1 MRWRGRL
8 IAWWARWRRS
18 RFERDMAAELQFH
31 LEQRASDLVDQGVDP
46 DAARRRASLE
56 FGGVEGYKERC
67 RDAWGWRLVAD
78 LRADVLYGVRRLR
91 ASPGFASA
99 AILSLAL
106 GVGANPLVFSV
117 VSSFLMRPL
126 PVERPG
132 ELFFLEEERYPT
144 HSFPLY
150 RDLRDRAGSV
160 ASLAAYRIA
169 PINLSGTERADRVW
183 GYLATG
189 NYFDLL
195 GVTPA
200 HGRFFGPAD
209 DRQPGAHPVAVLSH
223 DCWRTRFLGD
233 PSIVGRTITING
245 GAYTVLGIAPPG
257 FYGTERFYHAEIWV
271 PMIMQAQIEPGN
283 AWLETRNTSNAFVIG
298 RARSGTSFDQI
309 AQALN
314 GVGADL
320 VREYPDNHR
329 VLRFKLASP
338 GLVGDMLGA
347 PVRAFTLGVQTLAG
361 LVLIVACLNV
371 AGVLLARGADRAREL
386 AIRLSIGAGRGRIV
400 RQLLTESLLIAVA
413 GGAAGVALAVAG
425 ARLIRAWR
433 APGGFPIALDVTLD
447 ATVLVFAAVISTLAA
462 VVFGLAPA
470 RQAAR
475 TDPNAVLKGTPDAMP
490 LRRRRWA
497 FQDLLVG
504 MQVTLCCVLVA
515 ACLLSLVGLRRA
527 LTLSIGFNPRG
538 VAMAGID
545 LALAGYDRARADD
558 FQRRALEAA
567 RTLPGVESAAY
578 ANSIPL
584 SIDQSTTRIR
594 PDDQPDGTPPEPV
607 DVSYYQVSPSF
618 FRTMGTRMLDGREI
632 NWSDS
637 AGAPRVA
644 VVNVA
649 FARAVMRT
657 STPVGRRFRYGRDGA
672 QVEVVGLV
680 EDGKYRSLS
689 ESPRPA
695 IFWSILQSPN
705 ATTTLLVRSS
715 LPEEHVTRQLQT
727 LVATLDPSLPV
738 HGAGSLIEMLRF
750 VLLPSR
756 AAAIALGVFGALAMT
771 LAAVGLHGVVAYAV
785 SRRQRELG
793 IRIAI
798 GAGPVAVLR
807 LVLGRM
813 GWLIGLGAAAGLTLV
828 FAGADLLQAIVLQ
841 ASPRDPQLIGA
852 VVLSIVLLAMA
863 ACWSPARRA
872 LRATIR

>member
-1 MRWRGRL
+1 MPWWDRVCV
-8 IAWWARWRRS
+8 WWARWRRS

-31 LEQRASDLVDQGVDP
+31 LDERANDLVHRGLHP
-46 DAARRRASLE
+46 DDARRRASLE
-56 FGGVEGYKERC
+56 FGGVEGYKEHC
-67 RDAWGWRLVAD
+67 RDAWGWRMLAD
-78 LRADVLYGVRRLR
+78 LRADLLYGLRRLR
-91 ASPGFASA
+91 RSPGFATA

-106 GVGANPLVFSV
+106 GIGANTLVFSV

-126 PVERPG
+126 PVERPA
-132 ELFFLEEERYPT
+132 ELFFLQSDRGPA

-160 ASLAAYRIA
+160 ASFTGYRISPMNVA
-169 PINLSGTERADRVW
+169 GPERASRVW

-195 GVTPA
+195 GVTPVR
-200 HGRFFGPAD
+200 GRFFGPGD
-209 DRQPGAHPVAVLSH
+209 DRQPGAHPVAVLSY
-223 DCWRTRFLGD
+223 DSWQTRFLGD
-233 PSIVGRTITING
+233 PDVVGRAITING
-245 GAYTVLGIAPPG
+245 RAYSVLGVAPQG

-271 PMIMQAQIEPGN
+271 PMMMQSQIEPDN
-283 AWLETRNTSNAFVIG
+283 PWLDTRNTSNTFVLG
-298 RARSGTSFDQI
+298 RARAGTSFDQV
-309 AQALN
+309 ASALSVI
-314 GVGADL
+314 GTDL
-320 VREYPDNHR
+320 VREYPDNYR

-338 GLVGDMLGA
+338 GLVGDTLGA

-361 LVLIVACLNV
+361 LVLLVACLNV
-371 AGVLLARGADRAREL
+371 AGVLLARGADRSREL
-386 AIRLSIGAGRGRIV
+386 AIRLSIGAGRWRIV

-413 GGAAGVALAVAG
+413 GGTAGVALAVAG

-447 ATVLVFAAVISTLAA
+447 ATVLAFAGVISTLAA

-475 TDPNAVLKGTPDAMP
+475 TDPNAVLKGTPPAGP
-490 LRRRRWA
+490 FRRRRWA

-527 LTLSIGFNPRG
+527 LTLPIGFNPRG
-538 VAMAGID
+538 VTMAGID
-545 LALAGYDRARADD
+545 LALGGYDQARADD

-567 RTLPGVESAAY
+567 RALPGVESAAY

-584 SIDQSTTRIR
+584 HIDQSTTRIW
-594 PDDQPDGTPPEPV
+594 PDDQPGGAPHEPV
-607 DVSYYQVSPSF
+607 DASYYQVSPGF
-618 FRTMGTRMLDGREI
+618 FQTMGTRMLDGREFEWRD
-632 NWSDS
+632 NSN
-637 AGAPRVA
+637 APRVA

-657 STPVGRRFRYGRDGA
+657 STPVGRRFRYGHDRA

-689 ESPRPA
+689 ESTRPA
-695 IFWSILQSPN
+695 IFWSILQSAN

-715 LPEEHVTRQLQT
+715 LPGEQVTRQLQT

-738 HGAGSLIEMLRF
+738 HGAGSLFEMLRF

-756 AAAIALGVFGALAMT
+756 AAAIVLGVFGALAMT
-771 LAAVGLHGVVAYAV
+771 LAAVGLHGVIAYAV

-813 GWLIGLGAAAGLTLV
+813 GWLIGLGAAVGLTLV
-828 FAGADLLQAIVLQ
+828 FAGAGLLQAIVLQ

-852 VVLSIVLLAMA
+852 VVLSIVLLALA

-872 LRATIR
+872 LRSSIR